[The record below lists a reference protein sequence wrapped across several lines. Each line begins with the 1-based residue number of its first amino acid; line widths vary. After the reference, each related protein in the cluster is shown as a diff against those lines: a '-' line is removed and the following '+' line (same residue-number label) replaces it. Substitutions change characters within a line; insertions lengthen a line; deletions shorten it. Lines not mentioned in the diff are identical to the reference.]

1 MEIETQSFERLESS
15 RISSDVGPPIPRRDR
30 KWKPDFDSD
39 TESISNISDIEN
51 PQIEQTSKCKKNRF
65 NQLTTFIEI
74 RALQDIDV
82 LAVLDL

>member
-1 MEIETQSFERLESS
+1 MEIETEFEKLESS

-51 PQIEQTSKCKKNRF
+51 LQIEQTSKCKK
-65 NQLTTFIEI
+65 TFRIS
-74 RALQDIDV
+74 
-82 LAVLDL
+82 

>member
-51 PQIEQTSKCKKNRF
+51 PQIEQTSKCKK
-65 NQLTTFIEI
+65 TF
-74 RALQDIDV
+74 
-82 LAVLDL
+82 

>member
-1 MEIETQSFERLESS
+1 MSFDFMEIETQSFEMLESS

-51 PQIEQTSKCKKNRF
+51 EQIEQTSKCKKSFR
-65 NQLTTFIEI
+65 IS
-74 RALQDIDV
+74 
-82 LAVLDL
+82 